1 MKARELLEKVIAGET
16 VSCEVTGKDIPA
28 EEFLKF
34 VFKKGKLAP
43 RMENAEVQSIVSVE
57 AQIEDPLIKV
67 EPRGPDVKFVQGDEG
82 DV

>member
-34 VFKKGKLAP
+34 VFKKGQLAP

-57 AQIEDPLIKV
+57 AQIEDPLIEV
-67 EPRGPDVKFVQGDEG
+67 EPRGPDVKFVQGD
-82 DV
+82 V